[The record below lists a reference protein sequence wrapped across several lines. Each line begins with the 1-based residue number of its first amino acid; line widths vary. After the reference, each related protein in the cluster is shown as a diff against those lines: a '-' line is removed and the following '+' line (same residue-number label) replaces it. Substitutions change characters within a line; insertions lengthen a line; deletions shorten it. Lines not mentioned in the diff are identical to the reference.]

1 MTRKICFLTACIL
14 CALLAIASARAAR
27 GLRDSKQAVTPGK
40 FSFAVL
46 GDTGTGKRGQ
56 LAVAQAMETVHE
68 REPFGLVLMLGDN
81 IYGGVNARAF
91 RKRFEQPYHNLIA
104 RGVNFQAVLGNHDK
118 GGVKREVGYD
128 PFNMAGRRY
137 YTFTRGLSEEGAPLA
152 QFFAID
158 SSKMDKEQ
166 LVWLEKEL
174 TESRATWK
182 IPFFHHPLYSSGRTH
197 GSDRKLRA
205 NLEPLFTRYGVQV
218 ALSGH
223 DHIYE
228 RIKPQQGVIYFVS
241 GSGGKLRKGDIRRND
256 PLFAAGNDEVCHFML
271 FEIEADEIHFRA
283 IDINGAV
290 IDQGVVSAK
299 RNVNGQ

>member
-1 MTRKICFLTACIL
+1 MTRKICFLTAYLL

-27 GLRDSKQAVTPGK
+27 GLRASKQAVTPGK

-166 LVWLEKEL
+166 LAWLEKEL

-256 PLFAAGNDEVCHFML
+256 PLFAAGNDEVCHFMF

-290 IDQGVVSAK
+290 IDQGVISAK
-299 RNVNGQ
+299 RNVNGK